1 MLDFSMIIWMSGI
14 LIAVLVWVIILLL
27 PWQPWRTCESLNAA
41 NCYNDQS
48 LKHITVV
55 IPARNEAQVL
65 PTTLT
70 ALLSENRGL
79 RVIVVDDNSR
89 DATVSSVNSLES
101 DRIRLLKGKSLPP
114 GWTGKLWAQQQGVNQ
129 VKTPLTLL
137 LDADI
142 VVDPGT
148 IDSLLTMKRETGAR
162 FVSLLAAPHMKT
174 FWERLLMPA
183 FVYFFKMLYPF
194 SLSNSIRSRVAAAAG
209 GCILLETPLIK
220 QIGGL
225 NMLKGAVID
234 DCTLA
239 KLIKLQGNPIWT
251 GLSRSVRSQRPYQR
265 LSDIWDMVARTA
277 YTQLIYSVWLLAL
290 CTLLLLI
297 LFVLPV
303 VGLFLADVSVQGLS
317 IAALAIMLVTYLPCL
332 RYYGCHSGW
341 AITLPFAAVLYLAMT
356 WSSAIRYWR
365 GERTRWKGRVY
376 KNEQIAGVDLAD
388 TTFD

>member
-1 MLDFSMIIWMSGI
+1 MSDFSINIGLI
-14 LIAVLVWVIILLL
+14 FTVIAVSVWGIILVL
-27 PWQPWRTCESLNAA
+27 PWQPWRTRESLNAA
-41 NCYNDQS
+41 NCCSDEPLN
-48 LKHITVV
+48 HITIV
-55 IPARNEAQVL
+55 IPARNEAEVL
-65 PTTLT
+65 PATLG

-79 RVIVVDDNSR
+79 RIIVVDDNSS
-89 DATVSSVNSLES
+89 DATAVLVKGLGS
-101 DRIRLLKGKSLPP
+101 DRIRLLSGEALPT
-114 GWTGKLWAQQQGVNQ
+114 GWTGKLWAQQQGINQ
-129 VKTPLTLL
+129 VETSLTLL

-148 IDSLLTMKRETGAR
+148 IDSLLALKHDSDAR
-162 FVSLLAAPHMKT
+162 FVSLLAAPQMIS

-194 SLSNSIRSRVAAAAG
+194 SLSNSTRSRVAAAAG
-209 GCILLETPLIK
+209 GCILLETQLIR

-225 NMLKGAVID
+225 NVLKGAVID

-239 KLIKLQGNPIWT
+239 KLVKLRGNRIWT

-277 YTQLIYSVWLLAL
+277 YTQLYYSVWLLAL

-297 LFVLPV
+297 LFLVPV
-303 VGLFLADVSVQGLS
+303 VGLFAANSVLQGLS
-317 IAALAIMLVTYLPCL
+317 VLALAVMLVTYLPCL
-332 RYYGCHSGW
+332 RYYDCHGGW
-341 AITLPFAAVLYLAMT
+341 VITLPFAAAIYLAMT

-376 KNEQIAGVDLAD
+376 KNDQIAGVDLAD
-388 TTFD
+388 TNYD